1 VLGGG
6 DGDTETELGEML
18 GTTDADLDSFAD
30 RHSVL
35 QLLAGLSE
43 RDQRVLSLRFYD
55 NMTQTQIAEQL
66 GVSQMQV
73 SRLLSAA
80 LRKLRDAL
88 LADDAE

>member
-1 VLGGG
+1 LS
-6 DGDTETELGEML
+6 ELI
-18 GTTDADLDSFAD
+18 GTTDSDIDSFAD

-35 QLLAGLSE
+35 QLIAGLPE
-43 RDQRVLSLRFYD
+43 RDRRVLSLRFYD

-73 SRLLSAA
+73 SRLLSAS

-88 LADDAE
+88 LAEDAE